1 MRLLIVS
8 HTPHYQREGEIAGWG
23 PTVREIDYLA
33 ELFDEVT
40 HVAILY
46 PDPAP
51 LSALSHT
58 APNVRLRLV
67 APAGG
72 DSPVAKLGIL
82 TAYPAYAGVIREEMR
97 RADAVHVR
105 CPANISLLA
114 LLLLRRAGE
123 PSCRWVKYAGNWRP
137 EGGEPWSYA
146 LQRRWLREN
155 RHRGVVTVNGR
166 WPGEPPHVRS
176 FYNPCLTDEEA
187 AGGGAAAGMKTLDLP
202 VELLFVGA
210 LNEGKG
216 VGRVLRVAQ
225 ALGARGIPYRLRLL
239 GDGPDRPRYEAW
251 AREHGLQA
259 EFLGWVPR
267 SNIAGYYA
275 PAHFILLPSQSEGW
289 PKVLSEAM
297 AFGAVPVAAAVS
309 SIPQI
314 LSDTGAGVALPP
326 DDIEGMTA
334 AIARFVAEP
343 DAWSAAARA
352 GVAAAH
358 RFTYRHYQASVTALF
373 AEAWGVRLRTPP
385 DHSSRMIAP
394 VAAVGETM
402 GLHSHN
408 GHGYHENL

>member
-8 HTPHYQREGEIAGWG
+8 HTTHFRREGEIVGWG

-40 HVAILY
+40 HVATLY
-46 PDPAP
+46 TGPAP
-51 LSALSHT
+51 SSALPYT
-58 APNVRLRLV
+58 APNVRPRLV

-72 DSPVAKLGIL
+72 DSMAAKLGIL
-82 TAYPAYAGVIREEMR
+82 TAYPAYASVIREEMR

-123 PSCRWVKYAGNWRP
+123 PPYRWVKYAGNWRP
-137 EGGEPWSYA
+137 EGDEPWSYG

-155 RHRGVVTVNGR
+155 RHRGVVTVNGH
-166 WPGEPPHVRS
+166 WPKEPPHVHT

-187 AGGGAAAGMKTLDLP
+187 AGGSATAETKRLDLP
-202 VELLFVGA
+202 LELLFVGA

-225 ALGARGIPYRLRLL
+225 SLGARGIPYRLRLL

-251 AREHGLQA
+251 AREYDLRA

-267 SNIAGYYA
+267 STIADYYA

-297 AFGAVPVAAAVS
+297 AFGVVPIAAAVS

-314 LSDTGAGVALPP
+314 LADTGAGVALPP
-326 DDIEGMTA
+326 DDISGMTA

-343 DAWSAAARA
+343 DVWTAAARA
-352 GVAAAH
+352 GANAAR
-358 RFTYRHYQASVTALF
+358 RFTYRYYQESVAALF

-385 DHSSRMIAP
+385 GGSLPGFGLAGGP
-394 VAAVGETM
+394 TN
-402 GLHSHN
+402 LHSRN
-408 GHGYHENL
+408 GHGYH